1 MKQLFTVYYFFVVRI
16 ISIYFLIILD
26 DLLSDDSDKLG
37 LLLDV
42 CNSVANIKNGMKMVL
57 GAVQK
62 LRSQGVNNLHRVE
75 GWGVTHFFEN

>member
-42 CNSVANIKNGMKMVL
+42 CNSVANIKKWNENGTWSSTET
-57 GAVQK
+57 QK
-62 LRSQGVNNLHRVE
+62 SRG
-75 GWGVTHFFEN
+75 